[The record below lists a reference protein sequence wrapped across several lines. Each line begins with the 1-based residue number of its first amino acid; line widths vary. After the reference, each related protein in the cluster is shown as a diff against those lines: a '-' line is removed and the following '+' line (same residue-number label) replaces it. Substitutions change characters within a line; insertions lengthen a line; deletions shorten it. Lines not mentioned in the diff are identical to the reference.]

1 MGLPLPER
9 VAMFCLPLG
18 ATLESWPADTHHPL
32 PVFSTFI
39 LTAASGDKVY
49 GAAVTFY
56 EDQDSSQL
64 DETQLRQLGWPDGST
79 SDAAAEEGAVAM
91 TIHQNKCI
99 CVLSCLPFFETF
111 KKFLGFLYKMSRTGP
126 HPIPLER

>member
-18 ATLESWPADTHHPL
+18 ATVESWPADTRQPL

-56 EDQDSSQL
+56 EAQDVSQL
-64 DETQLRQLGWPDGST
+64 DEGQLRQLGLPEGST
-79 SDAAAEEGAVAM
+79 GSAAAAETVAM